1 MGNKW
6 LVLIGAVLGL
16 VAVAMTNM
24 YISGV
29 EDAQVA
35 RSYVKLA
42 ANVSYGKGDT
52 INPENL
58 EIVDLPE
65 DFGPLSEV
73 AVEFTPA
80 LEAWFNEK
88 NITATQDIAAG
99 SVLLYEHMMDTPE
112 QRFAVMIREGYRAIT
127 IPVDTSSAVSYFVEP
142 GSNVDVLATL
152 SIPNPVPPSR
162 DSLGPN
168 GIAAAAGAA
177 ERLVTKTILQNISVL
192 AVGQA
197 TTRGSYLGAAQSGY
211 PTVTFEVTPE
221 QAEILTFT
229 LSQSDSGLNLV
240 LRNPV
245 DQAVTNIPEVDF
257 SRLND

>member
-6 LVLIGAVLGL
+6 LVLVGAVLGI
-16 VAVAMTNM
+16 VAVVMTNL
-24 YISGV
+24 YITGV
-29 EDAQVA
+29 EEAQVS

-42 ANVSYGKGDT
+42 ANVSYGKGET

-65 DFGPLSEV
+65 NFGPLSEV

-99 SVLLYEHMMDTPE
+99 SFLLYEHMMDTPE

-127 IPVDTSSAVSYFVEP
+127 IPVDTTSAVSYFVEP

-152 SIPNPVPPSR
+152 SLPNLTQPRR
-162 DSLGPN
+162 DSLGSN
-168 GIAAAAGAA
+168 GVAATAGAA
-177 ERLVTKTILQNISVL
+177 ERLVTKTILQNIPVL

-229 LSQSDSGLNLV
+229 LSQSDGGLNLV
-240 LRNPV
+240 LRNPA
-245 DQAVTNIPEVDF
+245 DQAVTNTREVDF
-257 SRLND
+257 NRLNN